1 MISSSASTFTL
12 PPPSPPLERPPVL
25 GLDLV
30 AVLGRDRFAV
40 DGRERFAVDGRDRF
54 AVDGRDLEVLA
65 VDGRD
70 LEELEGRADRT
81 ALIPLPLPFGPAVAG
96 RLLLLSGERN

>member
-1 MISSSASTFTL
+1 MFSIRNNSI
-12 PPPSPPLERPPVL
+12 
-25 GLDLV
+25 
-30 AVLGRDRFAV
+30 
-40 DGRERFAVDGRDRF
+40 DGNWI
-54 AVDGRDLEVLA
+54 GRDLEVLA